1 MKGKSALMS
10 HTLTLVSWITRALL
24 WFFLSDS
31 LLPMAGPI
39 HRTDHY
45 DLFFSPNSLPLPPQG
60 PDCLRSPG
68 WQLRL
73 ASPPIP
79 PAEHNS
85 HQLLTS
91 PPHICPCRQELIR
104 HYKTLLICLRKL
116 LVKINLCSLFLSLCV
131 FVCPSLFS
139 TCAHM
144 CAYACA
150 CARTHAPTN

>member
-1 MKGKSALMS
+1 
-10 HTLTLVSWITRALL
+10 
-24 WFFLSDS
+24 
-31 LLPMAGPI
+31 MAGPI

-45 DLFFSPNSLPLPPQG
+45 DLFFSPNSLPLPSPG
-60 PDCLRSPG
+60 PDCLRSAG

-79 PAEHNS
+79 PAERNS

-91 PPHICPCRQELIR
+91 PPHICSCQQELIR
-104 HYKTLLICLRKL
+104 HYKTLLICFRKL

-150 CARTHAPTN
+150 CARTRPNQLNLPGIFLVLSVLPGCNYYCLLNIYPGK